1 MISFFPVLLA
11 LICAENFQP
20 SADFK
25 SCVCL
30 DLLSANKSKC
40 VKSCEEIGETS
51 FAGRCVNA
59 IGLKSAASNDDCV
72 ALYNQGSI
80 WDGASG
86 CKCDNANGYAG
97 GPNNYCTNCWNKIQI
112 VSQDQLSCVSCF
124 DVFGT
129 GNIFSQDEEYKCQ
142 CDASQGFAGQP
153 SSYCTNCWAI
163 GKEVQ
168 GTICVSCT
176 GNQVL
181 QEYQCKDCPVN
192 TIPSQ
197 DMLTC
202 VKAFMSNEECVA
214 KFKIGSI
221 WDGASGCK
229 CDSANGY
236 AGSPNSK
243 CILCSEMNYLISS
256 DLMKCVSCYELY
268 GNGVAYSDGKCVC
281 DTYQGFVG
289 TSINSCTNCW
299 TIQQIVSADS
309 QHCVSCQ
316 DAITGSIFSAGEY
329 KKCKCDISQGFVGDL
344 YFGSICTNCW
354 DQSKIISSDKQYCD
368 SCLDKFGVGA
378 IYSLKQ
384 CQCDT
389 SKGFTGQPNSR
400 CANCWG
406 AAQEIQGTICVSCA
420 GSKVLLD
427 HQCQDCPENTVPSQ
441 DKLWCITPSSFMS
454 NLDCLTQFNQ
464 GSIWDGGSA
473 CKCDS
478 ANGFA
483 GHPNGF
489 CTDCWR
495 LSQVVSEYSCAPCV
509 NSFVFNGRSCKNC
522 SQSFMVM
529 SQDKKQCVTCK
540 AKYGEGSVYSKT
552 DICECSKV
560 EGYAGPLN
568 SICTDCQLIGKIVD
582 SATSTCRSCDATMN
596 KIYQDGKCIK
606 CSTGLVTSKEG
617 NSCVTCGQKFGIGSI
632 YNINAVGGCSC
643 DSANGF
649 ATSSKNVSE
658 CINCLR
664 SDAQDKSACSATC
677 SIKETWDSV
686 QKKCVCDVASGY
698 GGVSGACSCDI
709 DKGYA
714 GIDICT
720 KCWDQAKIATISGC
734 QDCPAN
740 EVFAPNSLSQCSCDS
755 SKGYSGLPG
764 SCSCS
769 QPGFALTLGVC
780 QNCAQNNQVTSPS
793 GCQAC
798 PEFEKINPSTKAC
811 VCDSSLGYTGV
822 SGGCYC
828 NFGVGLIQAIDNN
841 GVKSCVCKSSNGH
854 VLDAASPS
862 VSCKCDASTG
872 HAGQPGACFCD
883 SSTGHFGYPGFC
895 MCNFNLQFVGSAGS
909 CKNCAALNAHASQFN
924 GAYFCRCNGDS
935 GYGSPDAGGTCR
947 LCASGNSVVQVDG
960 QGQFQC
966 VACAATEKVVKNMC
980 VGA

>member
-97 GPNNYCTNCWNKIQI
+97 DSNSFCTDCKRL
-112 VSQDQLSCVSCF
+112 SQYAAGSSCV
-124 DVFGT
+124 V
-129 GNIFSQDEEYKCQ
+129 
-142 CDASQGFAGQP
+142 P
-153 SSYCTNCWAI
+153 
-163 GKEVQ
+163 
-168 GTICVSCT
+168 CT
-176 GNQVL
+176 GYQVL
-181 QEYQCKDCPVN
+181 QNNICQNCP
-192 TIPSQ
+192 T
-197 DMLTC
+197 
-202 VKAFMSNEECVA
+202 
-214 KFKIGSI
+214 
-221 WDGASGCK
+221 
-229 CDSANGY
+229 
-236 AGSPNSK
+236 
-243 CILCSEMNYLISS
+243 
-256 DLMKCVSCYELY
+256 
-268 GNGVAYSDGKCVC
+268 
-281 DTYQGFVG
+281 
-289 TSINSCTNCW
+289 
-299 TIQQIVSADS
+299 
-309 QHCVSCQ
+309 
-316 DAITGSIFSAGEY
+316 
-329 KKCKCDISQGFVGDL
+329 
-344 YFGSICTNCW
+344 
-354 DQSKIISSDKQYCD
+354 
-368 SCLDKFGVGA
+368 
-378 IYSLKQ
+378 
-384 CQCDT
+384 
-389 SKGFTGQPNSR
+389 
-400 CANCWG
+400 
-406 AAQEIQGTICVSCA
+406 
-420 GSKVLLD
+420 
-427 HQCQDCPENTVPSQ
+427 NTVPSF
-441 DKLWCITPSSFMS
+441 DHM
-454 NLDCLTQFNQ
+454 
-464 GSIWDGGSA
+464 
-473 CKCDS
+473 
-478 ANGFA
+478 
-483 GHPNGF
+483 
-489 CTDCWR
+489 
-495 LSQVVSEYSCAPCV
+495 
-509 NSFVFNGRSCKNC
+509 
-522 SQSFMVM
+522 
-529 SQDKKQCVTCK
+529 
-540 AKYGEGSVYSKT
+540 
-552 DICECSKV
+552 
-560 EGYAGPLN
+560 
-568 SICTDCQLIGKIVD
+568 
-582 SATSTCRSCDATMN
+582 
-596 KIYQDGKCIK
+596 
-606 CSTGLVTSKEG
+606 
-617 NSCVTCGQKFGIGSI
+617 SCVTCILKYGTGSISLNLQDCVCDKSKGFVGKGIGAYVNSVCVDCWRQGKIINDDFHLCQPCGGVGVVLQNGICQNCPNGLVPSEDGLSCITCNQKYGIGSI
-632 YNINAVGGCSC
+632 YVNLYLCVC
-643 DSANGF
+643 DKINGF
-649 ATSSKNVSE
+649 TSLDENSV
-658 CINCLR
+658 CTDCLR

-720 KCWDQAKIATISGC
+720 KCWDQAKIATISVC

-780 QNCAQNNQVTSPS
+780 WNCAQNNQVTSPS

-980 VGA
+980 VCATARSLRYTMDL